1 MVTSLLSTSV
11 PTHSLEQPKT
21 DLSSFNDDKAS
32 ALLLRLSQME
42 SLLKG
47 EKPSADLQLSMKGSF
62 KNDILRSAIRSSYQR
77 IQSLLE
83 EISGLQEQ
91 IKQLRRDI
99 AAQKTLKDKSETP
112 NETPIPPPAPAPA
125 PVIPISKQIETM
137 IEKKE
142 EKKDGN
148 EELRLEIT
156 KLTMLVESRNEE
168 LAQAEKEVQKME
180 KEVRDYQNRYYD
192 RVSNSST
199 NDREKE
205 YEIEH
210 LKDEVNELR
219 HINDVEKNKQLSLRD
234 EMESVLQNVERQ
246 LRENEEQ
253 MKQERDQFHAEVD
266 RMKHNEIQL
275 IHEKEAYEQKLKR
288 RKLFSELYQT
298 LEEIVHK
305 LYKVIKSNKEN
316 SSVTDTNSVITVLK
330 EQLSQMS
337 EAYKNYESVI
347 HKTKKLIDFGDKKNE
362 QLSKELLELQKT
374 IEDQKLQIEQE
385 RREKEELLKKQK
397 DLEEENA
404 LIRSNNRMYEENCN
418 KYDQEMKL
426 LKDEITTIISNEDT
440 FEQRL
445 KNEQKLN
452 GELKEKIDSLYNELS
467 GCKVS
472 LKRSRSVYVR
482 YLR

>member
-1 MVTSLLSTSV
+1 MDDNVVTSLLSTSV
-11 PTHSLEQPKT
+11 PTHSLEQPKS
-21 DLSSFNDDKAS
+21 DSSGFNDEKAS

-47 EKPSADLQLSMKGSF
+47 EKPSADIQLCMKGSF

-77 IQSLLE
+77 IQSLLG

-99 AAQKTLKDKSETP
+99 ASQKTSKVKKETP
-112 NETPIPPPAPAPA
+112 DETSAPPPA

-142 EKKDGN
+142 ENKDGN

-192 RVSNSST
+192 HVSNSST

-205 YEIEH
+205 YEIEQ
-210 LKDEVNELR
+210 LKGEVNELR
-219 HINDVEKNKQLSLRD
+219 HVNDMEKNKQLSLRD
-234 EMESVLQNVERQ
+234 EIESVLKNVERQ

-253 MKQERDQFHAEVD
+253 MKQERDQFHADID
-266 RMKHNEIQL
+266 RMKQNETQL

-316 SSVTDTNSVITVLK
+316 SSVTDSNSVITVLK

-374 IEDQKLQIEQE
+374 IEDQKLQLEQE
-385 RREKEELLKKQK
+385 RREKEELMKKQK
-397 DLEEENA
+397 DLEEENE
-404 LIRSNNRMYEENCN
+404 LIRTNNKVYEENCN

-452 GELKEKIDSLYNELS
+452 GELKAKIDSLYNELS
-467 GCKVS
+467 ACKVS

-482 YLR
+482 Y

>member
-11 PTHSLEQPKT
+11 PTHSLEQPKS
-21 DLSSFNDDKAS
+21 DLSGFDDEKAS

-47 EKPSADLQLSMKGSF
+47 EKPSADIQLSMKGSF

-77 IQSLLE
+77 IQSLLG

-99 AAQKTLKDKSETP
+99 ASQKTSKVKKETP
-112 NETPIPPPAPAPA
+112 DETSAPPAPA

-142 EKKDGN
+142 ENKDGN

-192 RVSNSST
+192 HVSNSST

-205 YEIEH
+205 YEIEQ
-210 LKDEVNELR
+210 LKSEVNELR
-219 HINDVEKNKQLSLRD
+219 HVNDMEKNKQLSLRD
-234 EMESVLQNVERQ
+234 EMESVLRNVERQ

-253 MKQERDQFHAEVD
+253 MKQERDQFHADID
-266 RMKHNEIQL
+266 RMKQNETQL

-316 SSVTDTNSVITVLK
+316 SSVTDPNSVITVLK

-374 IEDQKLQIEQE
+374 IEDQKLQLEQE
-385 RREKEELLKKQK
+385 RREKEELMKKQK
-397 DLEEENA
+397 DLEEENE
-404 LIRSNNRMYEENCN
+404 LIRTNNKVYEENCN

-452 GELKEKIDSLYNELS
+452 GELKSKIDSLYNELS
-467 GCKVS
+467 ACKVS

-482 YLR
+482 Y